1 MEASKQLVVVFSVVK
16 PPGGGPNDMKC
27 LFWKSLVLTIG
38 LGMMLAL
45 GAFSEGSISLP
56 LACALC
62 YGGVQAI
69 RAAWAMEQRAEH
81 SARRP
86 ASVRPKA
93 RQPVQPAPRSA
104 TGSQDPLQAAS

>member
-1 MEASKQLVVVFSVVK
+1 
-16 PPGGGPNDMKC
+16 MKC
-27 LFWKSLVLTIG
+27 LFWKCLVLTIG
-38 LGMMLAL
+38 LRMMLAL
-45 GAFSEGSISLP
+45 GAFAEGSISLP

-86 ASVRPKA
+86 ASVHPKA
-93 RQPVQPAPRSA
+93 RQPVQSAPRSA
-104 TGSQDPLQAAS
+104 TGRQDPLQAAS